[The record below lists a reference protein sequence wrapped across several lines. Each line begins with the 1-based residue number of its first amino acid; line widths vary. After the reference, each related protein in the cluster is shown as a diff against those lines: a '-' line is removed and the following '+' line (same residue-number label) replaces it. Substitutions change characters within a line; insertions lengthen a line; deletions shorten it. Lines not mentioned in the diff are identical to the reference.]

1 MINFT
6 ILLFV
11 ILFSG
16 IVSLCQFKKVLT
28 PVSGVL
34 YLWSALSLVIIMG
47 LTKLPLFT
55 VHSFLVI
62 SIGMLGFTA
71 GCVIHIFLR
80 QKKSQLTNR
89 PPPNYKKLTGLILI
103 SVPLLSYGFLFFV
116 NKVLSVG
123 LDGYLMETKW
133 IGEQTQIFSGRLGYS
148 FATVL
153 IKGFLY
159 ASFFYSLA
167 IYFVTGR
174 KRYLVLTSIML
185 LIYSIVLF
193 SRIEMLI
200 VLLSFFVAYCLV
212 RKKSF
217 GFYVKFS
224 ILCFLAVS
232 LLFTFTYIRSG
243 GESNLLDMLSQ
254 YVVNYHLYG
263 LTIFA
268 LTIDESIV
276 VDGIN
281 RSYGLLT
288 FPIISFFPEQL
299 LSIFLGERYIFPAT
313 EARGL
318 MQEMV
323 TINLTDGN
331 TLKTNAFYTSFYLFY
346 NDFGVLGVF
355 FIPALY
361 GFSFS
366 RAYESWLINNSTID
380 LTFVLF
386 WCYTGYTALFF
397 PPQIAEYYW
406 FCLLSLFFFKLRF
419 VIKR

>member
-1 MINFT
+1 M
-6 ILLFV
+6 
-11 ILFSG
+11 FSG
-16 IVSLCQFKKVLT
+16 IVSLFQFKKVLT
-28 PVSGVL
+28 PVSGLL
-34 YLWSALSLVIIMG
+34 YLWCALALIIIMG
-47 LTKLPLFT
+47 VTKLPPFT

-62 SIGMLGFTA
+62 SIGMLGVIA
-71 GCVIHIFLR
+71 GSVIHIFFR
-80 QKKSQLTNR
+80 EKKSQASNNPL
-89 PPPNYKKLTGLILI
+89 PNYKKLTGLILI
-103 SVPLLSYGFLFFV
+103 SVPLLTYGFLFFI
-116 NKVLSVG
+116 NKVSSIG

-148 FATVL
+148 FATVI

-159 ASFFYSLA
+159 ATFFYSLA

-174 KRYLVLTSIML
+174 KLYLVTTSFMI
-185 LIYSIVLF
+185 LIYSIILF
-193 SRIEMLI
+193 SRIEMLV

-212 RKKSF
+212 RNKSF

-224 ILCFLAVS
+224 ILCFVAVS
-232 LLFTFTYIRSG
+232 SLFAFTYIRSG

-268 LTIDESIV
+268 LTVDESIV

-288 FPIISFFPEQL
+288 FPIISFIPEQL
-299 LSIFLGERYIFPAT
+299 LSILLSDRFIFPAT

-323 TINLTDGN
+323 TINLTNGN
-331 TLKTNAFYTSFYLFY
+331 TLQTNAFYTSLYLFY
-346 NDFGVLGVF
+346 TDFGVFGVF
-355 FIPALY
+355 IIPALY
-361 GFSFS
+361 GFYFS
-366 RAYESWLINNSTID
+366 KAYHSWLRSNSVID

-406 FCLLSLFFFKLRF
+406 FCLLSLFFFKIRF
-419 VIKR
+419 VIRS

>member
-1 MINFT
+1 MINLT
-6 ILLFV
+6 ILFFV
-11 ILFSG
+11 IMLSG
-16 IVSLCQFKKVLT
+16 IVSLCQYRKVLT

-34 YLWSALSLVIIMG
+34 YLWSTLSLVIIIG
-47 LTKLPLFT
+47 VTKLPPFT
-55 VHSFLVI
+55 VYSFLVI
-62 SIGMLGFTA
+62 SIGMLGFIS
-71 GCVIHIFLR
+71 GSVLHVFFR
-80 QKKSQLTNR
+80 EKKTKVTKR
-89 PPPNYKKLTGLILI
+89 PSPNYKKLTGLILI
-103 SVPLLSYGFLFFV
+103 SLPLLSYGFLFFI

-174 KRYLVLTSIML
+174 KLYLISTSIMI
-185 LIYSIVLF
+185 LIYSIILF
-193 SRIEMLI
+193 SRIEMLV

-212 RKKSF
+212 RKKSL

-224 ILCFLAVS
+224 TLCFVAVS
-232 LLFTFTYIRSG
+232 LLFVFTYVRSG

-299 LSIFLGERYIFPAT
+299 LSILLSERYIFPAT

-331 TLKTNAFYTSFYLFY
+331 SLKTNAFYTSFYLFY
-346 NDFGVLGVF
+346 KDFGISGVF
-355 FIPALY
+355 LIPAFY

-366 RAYESWLINNSTID
+366 KAYDSWLRNNSAID

-406 FCLLSLFFFKLRF
+406 FCLLSLFFFKIRF
-419 VIKR
+419 VIRN